1 MVEGR
6 RLVTGKYVLEV
17 SGAVVTSRERSQN
30 TSCSDP
36 VRFGSKDKVKDVS
49 GSRLSGFF
57 HPLCEAQRGEG
68 IQELAVRG
76 TGSGRWNNT
85 PFN

>member
-49 GSRLSGFF
+49 GSRVSGFF